1 MRATPQPASADP
13 RWAGPVGAWL
23 RWGALAFSG
32 VLIAAGERPV
42 DATWLLLA
50 GGLLVALAMAT
61 TLTDAHQGRHA
72 GQWLVLESA
81 LTVLAVLLS
90 GGWAS
95 PWGLY
100 LAVPVLGVVLAAG
113 APGVVLPVAAVA
125 VVAGTESLRGV
136 VATPG
141 QTLQLVLP
149 LLVTTAVGLAG
160 RRTVAAPAPGNQRH
174 GLGGVQQ
181 LGHVNALLSSLH
193 GVVRSSPAPLTVED
207 VLGAV
212 QGELEELFE
221 PGAIVLL
228 LSGSQGRWWRSVDVV
243 GATPVGEV
251 AWADLPA
258 ELHDAGMR
266 DEPLVVSHL
275 GRGSGLTPEARFG
288 IYQWLFSQGRPAALL
303 ALEREE
309 PRDVADAHLE
319 TLARMATP
327 LALALDNAVWFRR
340 LRTLGAEDE
349 RQRLG
354 AQLHDR
360 FAQSLAYLGLELDR
374 AATRHADDAELRLV
388 RDEVRRTLLELRATL
403 RDLRLRC
410 SEDRGLAA
418 VLAEHLPGVQDRTG
432 LQIDLDVSE
441 GFPRLALPVEDH
453 LLRVVQELLAFAQAQ
468 VDATRVVVR
477 LLAEDGRLRVVVR
490 DDGGGVE
497 EAALDRESAGLL
509 SGVRDRADAIQA
521 LVDVRPRPG
530 EGTEIAVTLRGV

>member
-61 TLTDAHQGRHA
+61 TLTGAHQGRHA
-72 GQWLVLESA
+72 GPWLVLESA

-100 LAVPVLGVVLAAG
+100 LAVPVLGAVLAAG

-141 QTLQLVLP
+141 QSLQLVLP

-160 RRTVAAPAPGNQRH
+160 RRTVAAPAPGDQRH

-221 PGAIVLL
+221 PDAIVLL

-243 GATPVGEV
+243 GATSVGEV

-309 PRDVADAHLE
+309 PRDVPDAHLE

-410 SEDRGLAA
+410 GEDRGLAA

-432 LQIDLDVSE
+432 LQIDLHVSE